1 LVFLLDLLLPQIW
14 TQHRTST
21 CPIKKYQ
28 ELVEMLKIT
37 PRQWNKEIP
46 VQKVFKYISTVLN
59 ININLIT
66 FQYSRTLKQ
75 QNLCEHAKNCLI
87 PVYKFQNPTVK
98 LVYTRNNYFT
108 PVHIIE
114 HKQKFYSFN
123 SLLNPEFN
131 PFLIKCN
138 PTTKISFAGE
148 EISLDL
154 IENVLRSKPVK
165 KQFSIVLYS
174 AFSLVKSTS
183 NTKQMAKLLLGFFNA
198 QTENPSILYLFIIP
212 HLENSTFTIVQIFQK
227 YKTPL
232 LNPKTIFHTSHF
244 TEGESVFQNNCDIS
258 EDLLDQESCICEH
271 PDTERYFLPDNAAFF
286 STFQNLGKSCKLN
299 LP

>member
-1 LVFLLDLLLPQIW
+1 
-14 TQHRTST
+14 
-21 CPIKKYQ
+21 
-28 ELVEMLKIT
+28 
-37 PRQWNKEIP
+37 
-46 VQKVFKYISTVLN
+46 
-59 ININLIT
+59 
-66 FQYSRTLKQ
+66 LKQ

-232 LNPKTIFHTSHF
+232 LNPKTIFHTIKNFMLKICLFF
-244 TEGESVFQNNCDIS
+244 TASNSAQKN
-258 EDLLDQESCICEH
+258 
-271 PDTERYFLPDNAAFF
+271 FLYE
-286 STFQNLGKSCKLN
+286 NLGMYTQSLYKKYKTNVLFCL
-299 LP
+299 